1 MEELKM
7 LTREDVA
14 EILHA
19 HVNTVS
25 MLMQVGIIQSVKVGK
40 NYMFPKSVI
49 SSFQT
54 EYLELDCSNRQKA
67 IESKNLVDQRKQQVN

>member
-14 EILHA
+14 KILHA

-25 MLMQVGIIQSVKVGK
+25 MLMQVGVIQSVKVGK

-49 SSFQT
+49 SSFQA
-54 EYLELDCSNRQKA
+54 EYLGLDCSNRQKA
-67 IESKNLVDQRKQQVN
+67 IESKNLVDQRKQLVN